1 MKKTLIALFAVIV
14 IVFSCSKTN
23 LHMQEIALLR
33 VKTPAA
39 LQTKSAI
46 QGDQFPVGSK
56 MGIQLLK
63 LEDNTIYSQSG
74 ITNNEYTYAG
84 LNEWTSAS
92 SYILSSQKAK
102 VYAYYPFTAL
112 GGNNQIFF
120 SVPISVDP
128 AGNTADYMYATPVVT
143 EETAVS
149 NTRSTINLTMNH
161 ALAQV
166 SVLVF
171 KENYNGTGELT
182 GFSLED
188 NDASSH
194 LIVNKETDND
204 LSMSIIDGAITGGT
218 KGKVAITLAEA
229 KILQN
234 SSSDPIFPS
243 TDISTLKTQVN
254 TYGVNAIV
262 VPTGDILPGELKFS
276 FVIDG
281 NTYSISNGT
290 PIKFEKGKQYIYKVK
305 LAGTSLTVSSVTI
318 TDWLP
323 VEADDMVIQ

>member
-14 IVFSCSKTN
+14 VVFSCSKTN
-23 LHMQEIALLR
+23 LHMQEVALLK
-33 VKTPAA
+33 VKTPAPP
-39 LQTKSAI
+39 QTKSAI
-46 QGDQFPVGSK
+46 QGDQFPIGSK

-84 LNEWTSAS
+84 LNDWTSTS

-102 VYAYYPFTAL
+102 VYAYYPFTTL
-112 GGNNQIFF
+112 GANNQIFF
-120 SVPISVDP
+120 SIPISVDP
-128 AGNTADYMYATPVVT
+128 DGNTADYMYATPVET
-143 EETAVS
+143 EESAVS
-149 NTRSTINLTMNH
+149 NTRSTISLTMNH

-166 SVLVF
+166 SVLVY
-171 KENYNGTGELT
+171 KDNYNGAGELT
-182 GFSLED
+182 QFSIED
-188 NDASSH
+188 AGASSH
-194 LIVNKETDND
+194 IIVNKAIDND
-204 LSMSIIDGAITGGT
+204 LTMSIVNGAITGGV
-218 KGKVAITLAEA
+218 KGKVTITPAVA

-234 SSSDPIFPS
+234 SSADPLFPA
-243 TDISTLKTQVN
+243 TDINILKTQVN

-262 VPTGDILPGELKFS
+262 VPTQDILPGELKFS

-281 NTYSISNGT
+281 NTYSINNGA

-318 TDWLP
+318 TEWVP
-323 VEADDMVIQ
+323 VEGEDMVIQ

>member
-14 IVFSCSKTN
+14 VVFSCSKTN
-23 LHMQEIALLR
+23 LHMQEVALLK
-33 VKTPAA
+33 VKTPAPP
-39 LQTKSAI
+39 QTKSAI

-102 VYAYYPFTAL
+102 VYAYYPFTTL
-112 GGNNQIFF
+112 GANNQIFF
-120 SVPISVDP
+120 SIPISVDP
-128 AGNTADYMYATPVVT
+128 AGNTADYMYATPAVT
-143 EETAVS
+143 EESAVS

-161 ALAQV
+161 ALAQI

-182 GFSLED
+182 GFSIED
-188 NDASSH
+188 NDLSSH
-194 LIVNKETDND
+194 IIVNKDEDND
-204 LSMSIIDGAITGGT
+204 LSMSIVDGTITGGT
-218 KGKVAITLAEA
+218 KGKVTITLAEA

-234 SSSDPIFPS
+234 SSADPLFPA
-243 TDISTLKTQVN
+243 TEINALKSQVN
-254 TYGVNAIV
+254 THGVSAIV

-281 NTYSISNGT
+281 NTYRINNGA

-318 TDWLP
+318 IDWVP
-323 VEADDMVIQ
+323 VEGEDMVIQ